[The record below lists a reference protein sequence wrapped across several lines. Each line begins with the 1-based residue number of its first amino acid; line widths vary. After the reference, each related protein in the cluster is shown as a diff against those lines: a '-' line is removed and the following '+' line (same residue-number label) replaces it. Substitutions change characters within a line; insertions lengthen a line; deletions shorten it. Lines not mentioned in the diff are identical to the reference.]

1 MEILT
6 SESNTIQH
14 DIVTLKSRMETMD
27 STQSTIDAR
36 IKELTTC
43 QNNLTALLST
53 AYNVTIKDD
62 DTERIMTSQSQQ
74 HEHMALQSART
85 EVRRLRHN
93 TVLSDSPQ
101 HAAISELMH
110 KVANLSKTVQLQA
123 KVLNDHE
130 RQMKRL
136 RRSISR
142 VEEKLEAA
150 VSVRFNETME
160 KEIVR
165 HFMEKQKE
173 INGNMLASIR
183 YLESNFKQMTQSDA
197 PVHNGGKFGRGC
209 SFKTHI
215 LIYLISLVL

>member
-1 MEILT
+1 MFLFFLGMEILT

-27 STQSTIDAR
+27 TTQSLIDAR

-53 AYNVTIKDD
+53 AYNVTNNDD
-62 DTERIMTSQSQQ
+62 ATEQIMTSQSQ
-74 HEHMALQSART
+74 HEQMALRGART

-123 KVLNDHE
+123 KLLNDHE

-142 VEEKLEAA
+142 VEEKLETA

-197 PVHNGGKFGRGC
+197 PVHNGGKVHLKLYFQ
-209 SFKTHI
+209 
-215 LIYLISLVL
+215 